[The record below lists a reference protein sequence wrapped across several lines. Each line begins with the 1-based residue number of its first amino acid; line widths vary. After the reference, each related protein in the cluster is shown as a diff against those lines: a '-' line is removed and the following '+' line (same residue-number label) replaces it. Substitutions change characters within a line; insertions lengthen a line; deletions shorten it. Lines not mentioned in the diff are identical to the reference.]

1 MSIFITKNKAYKY
14 YAYAT
19 KIIATVVDCMTALV
33 KLIDIKNFS
42 AGNQKNERSILS
54 VSIRRRNAI

>member
-1 MSIFITKNKAYKY
+1 MDYKQKLRHINPMHIRL
-14 YAYAT
+14 

-42 AGNQKNERSILS
+42 AGKQKNERSILS
-54 VSIRRRNAI
+54 VSISRRNAI